1 MGKTK
6 VITPVGSTV
15 EWESE
20 LLPDTMVTI
29 NDELEVPLGS
39 FISHTHGEA
48 LDWLAE
54 YLPENPEVSVPE
66 LD

>member
-1 MGKTK
+1 MAKTK
-6 VITPVGSTV
+6 VTTPVGSTI
-15 EWESE
+15 EWEGE

-29 NDELEVPLGS
+29 NGELVVPIGS
-39 FISHTHGEA
+39 LISHTHGEA

-54 YLPENPEVSVPE
+54 YLPENPKDSDPA

>member
-1 MGKTK
+1 MAKTK
-6 VITPVGSTV
+6 VTTPVGSTV
-15 EWESE
+15 EWEGD

-29 NDELEVPLGS
+29 NGALKVPLGS
-39 FISHTHGEA
+39 LLSHTHGEA

-54 YLPENPEVSVPE
+54 YLPEESKSSDPE

>member
-1 MGKTK
+1 MAKTK
-6 VITPVGSTV
+6 VTTPVGSTV
-15 EWESE
+15 EWEGD

-29 NDELEVPLGS
+29 NGELVVPIGS
-39 FISHTHGEA
+39 LISHTHGDA

-54 YLPENPEVSVPE
+54 YLPENPKSSGSS